1 MARPPRLQSVSGYYH
16 VILRGNN
23 KQILFESRKDARVFL
38 FLLKKYKAIT
48 PLNLLAYCLMDN
60 HVHLLIHDDKQN
72 LTGYMRRVEISYAR
86 YFQETHTHI
95 GHLFQDRFRSI
106 EISDERQLLAAYRYI
121 LLNPEKAGLAGA
133 TEYRW
138 NSFHDYDK
146 TDGIS
151 SPGIIKDLIGSKDS
165 LRSFLYSDYGTEYFA
180 VSGKRINDADA
191 ITILKTLSGL
201 TDVFELNGLN
211 PQTRNRILR
220 EALKRGISI
229 RQLSR
234 ITGVGKGVIQKL

>member
-1 MARPPRLQSVSGYYH
+1 MGESNTMARPPRLQSVSGYYH

-60 HVHLLIHDDKQN
+60 HVHLLVHDDKQN

-86 YFQETHTHI
+86 YFQETHAHI

-121 LLNPEKAGLAGA
+121 LLNPEKAGIASA

-138 NSFHDYDK
+138 NSFNDYDK
-146 TDGIS
+146 EDAVS
-151 SPGIIKDLIGSKDS
+151 SPGIIRELIGSKDS
-165 LRSFLYSDYGTEYFA
+165 LRSFLYSDHDVDY
-180 VSGKRINDADA
+180 INDADA
-191 ITILKTLSGL
+191 ITIIKTLSGL

-211 PQTRNRILR
+211 PQARNRILR
-220 EALKRGISI
+220 EALKKGISI

-234 ITGVGKGVIQKL
+234 ITGVGKGIIQKL